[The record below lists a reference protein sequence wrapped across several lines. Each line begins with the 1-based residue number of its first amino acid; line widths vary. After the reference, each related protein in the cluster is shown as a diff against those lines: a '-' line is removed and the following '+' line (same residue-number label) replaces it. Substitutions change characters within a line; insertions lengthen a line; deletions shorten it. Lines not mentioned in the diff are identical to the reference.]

1 MRTRD
6 FRQPPLSLWRIPRLK
21 YEQMVKKGAFDS
33 DDRVELLDGL
43 LVVSDPQGNL
53 HAAAMAAAHLT
64 LERAF
69 GARYH
74 VRVGSPVALDDI
86 SEPEP
91 DLAVVPGRPWDYR
104 QGHPSK
110 PVLVVEV
117 AETSLTRDRLLKG
130 GLYARAGIADYWII
144 NLLDSVIEV
153 YRRPVRAP
161 SRRYGWKFGS
171 VRLLKKNA
179 VLAPLAAPR
188 ARIRVAELL
197 S

>member
-1 MRTRD
+1 MRIRL
-6 FRQPPLSLWRIPRLK
+6 PPLPLWRIPRLK

-43 LVVSDPQGNL
+43 LVVSEPQGNL

-74 VRVGSPVALDDI
+74 VGVGSPVALDDI

-91 DLAVVPGRPWDYR
+91 DLAVVPGRP
-104 QGHPSK
+104 
-110 PVLVVEV
+110 
-117 AETSLTRDRLLKG
+117 SLTRDRLLKG
-130 GLYARAGIADYWII
+130 GLYAPAGIADYWII

-161 SRRYGWKFGS
+161 SRLYGWKFGN
-171 VRLLKKNA
+171 VRLLKKTA

-188 ARIRVAELL
+188 ARIRVAEFL